1 MPKPVRIPFVPVPCA
16 TSTPHPMQCPAGG
29 GLPVYPF
36 AALVVDCLHQL
47 ARLDKQAVARAPEH
61 SVSREAVS
69 PRRRSR
75 LGEAA

>member
-1 MPKPVRIPFVPVPCA
+1 MPKPDRAHCVPVPSA
-16 TSTPHPMQCPAGG
+16 TSSPPSMQCPAGG

-36 AALVVDCLHQL
+36 AALVVDCLHLL

-61 SVSREAVS
+61 PVSRVVVS

-75 LGEAA
+75 LGETA